1 MPSDNTFK
9 IGLCMAGAVSAGA
22 YTAGVMDYLLEAL
35 EEWQRRKDSGEANVP
50 SHNVEISAMGGASAG
65 GMTGIISAAAL
76 FDPIVP
82 VKVAPDDLL
91 AEIPGSTLYHSWVDL
106 VSANMMDLMLNTDDI
121 SKDGLQS
128 GLNSTFIDQIAERA
142 VSVRGESAVKRKY
155 VSKNLLLFVTLSNL
169 NGMDFSVT
177 FRSNTP
183 KLDKYMV
190 TSHNDYVCFRLVE
203 DENGYR
209 GDGFIPLNFG
219 KKLNTELAK
228 NAAMATGA
236 FPVGLKAREIVRD
249 SKYLNDMDWFKYI
262 TRDAGR
268 LFPKGD
274 YKTVNVDGGL
284 INNEPFEQLRKI
296 LIAET
301 GQDKAEEYQR
311 YDTFKSTVLMVDP
324 FPSEPGEFKGT
335 TALKSVVGNTLS
347 AMIDQSR
354 VKPSTLIDTLD
365 SNNAGQFLI
374 APVRYYEAGGK
385 EESVEGPLAIAC
397 GSLDGFGGFIC
408 KEFRIHD
415 YFLGRANCEKF
426 LIDHFTVPRDTVN
439 PIFTSGYSGIENNA
453 LTKFISRSDGGLQII
468 PIFAERKNSA
478 YMPVF
483 SNGKIFP
490 GIREQQIRSYRK
502 KMKKRVEKIILNISD
517 NSQRENILLWI
528 GAKVVLNGKLADAA
542 ISTILKSLEKHKL
555 LE

>member
-1 MPSDNTFK
+1 MPNNEPFK
-9 IGLCMAGAVSAGA
+9 LGLCMAGAVSAGA
-22 YTAGVMDYLLEAL
+22 YTAGVIDYLLEAL
-35 EEWQRRKDSGEANVP
+35 EEWQRQKDSGNPNVP
-50 SHNVEISAMGGASAG
+50 SHAVELSAMGGASAG
-65 GMTGIISAAAL
+65 GMTGIISASAL
-76 FDPIVP
+76 FDPIPP
-82 VKVAPDDLL
+82 VRVAPESLL
-91 AEIPGSTLYHSWVDL
+91 AEIPDNKLYHSWVDL
-106 VSANMMDLMLNTDDI
+106 VSANMIDLMLDTDDI
-121 SKDGLQS
+121 TQYGLQAA
-128 GLNSTFIDQIAERA
+128 LNSEFIDQVAERA
-142 VSVRGESAVKRKY
+142 ISVTGVSALDRKY
-155 VSKNLLLFVTLSNL
+155 IARNLPIFVTLSNL

-183 KLDKYMV
+183 SLDKYVV

-203 DENGYR
+203 DENEYK

-219 KKLNTELAK
+219 KKLNADLAK

-249 SKYLNDMDWFKYI
+249 GKYLNDLDWFKYI
-262 TRDAGR
+262 THDAGR
-268 LFPKGD
+268 LFPEGP
-274 YKTVNVDGGL
+274 YKTLNVDGGL

-301 GQDKAEEYQR
+301 GQSKAEEYQR

-335 TALKSVVGNTLS
+335 AALKSVVGNTLS

-354 VKPSTLIDTLD
+354 VKPSTLVDTMD
-365 SNNAGQFLI
+365 SNSAGQFLI
-374 APVRYYEAGGK
+374 APVRYFQSGGK

-397 GSLDGFGGFIC
+397 GSLDGFGGFIS

-426 LIDHFTVPRDTVN
+426 LMDHFTIPRNTTN
-439 PIFTSGYSGIENNA
+439 PIFTSGYSGVEEA
-453 LTKFISRSDGGLQII
+453 SLAKFISRSDGGLQII
-468 PIFAERKNSA
+468 PIFAERKKEA

-483 SNGKIFP
+483 ENGKIYP
-490 GIREQQIRSYRK
+490 GIKELQIRDYRK

-517 NSQRENILLWI
+517 SSKLDQFLLWI
-528 GAKVVLNGKLADAA
+528 GAKVVLNGKFADAA
-542 ISTILKSLEKHKL
+542 ISTILTSLRKHKL